1 MTNTMIVRFIKAAS
15 HFAAL
20 LACFIVPAAAGEP
33 PSHYALVQAALEKS
47 IIPGFE
53 ALSKNA
59 ARLPDAV
66 AHVCARG
73 DDASRTE
80 ASDAFRDTVLAW
92 AGVEY
97 LRFGP
102 LADGGKRE
110 RMSFW
115 PDPRGIMNR
124 QLRQLITSQD
134 LQVIDD
140 GALAKQSAAVQGLP
154 ALEVLLTDKDNPLGA
169 SETSAFSC
177 KLAAAIA
184 SNVSALALDITSA
197 WSGPG
202 GWKDKM
208 LRPGSDNA
216 TYKEPQEAA
225 SELVKALLVG
235 FQLVADSE
243 VKPRLDDKTSSTF
256 KGPFAKSNLAKDYFR
271 AGVVSLSRLY
281 DALALEAYL
290 ADDKRWVKDWV
301 GGAWHNL
308 KASDG
313 AGGNSIAAAQ
323 SDPPPARKVFDLLSG
338 LRKLSASEL
347 SVAAGLTVGFN
358 ELDGD

>member
-1 MTNTMIVRFIKAAS
+1 MINKLNTAIANFAFATAL
-15 HFAAL
+15 AAL
-20 LACFIVPAAAGEP
+20 LIAPVRAAEP
-33 PSHYALVQAALEKS
+33 QSHYTLVQTALDKS
-47 IIPGFE
+47 VLPGFD

-59 ARLPDAV
+59 AQLPDAV
-66 AHVCARG
+66 AAVCTNG
-73 DDASRTE
+73 DDAARANLTS
-80 ASDAFRDTVLAW
+80 AFRDTVLAW

-102 LADGGKRE
+102 LADGGRRE

-124 QLRQLITSQD
+124 QLRLLIASNDAT
-134 LQVIDD
+134 VID
-140 GALAKQSAAVQGLP
+140 GGGLVKQSAAVQGLP
-154 ALEVLLTDKDNPLGA
+154 ALEVLLTDKDAPLGPGDA
-169 SETSAFSC
+169 TAFRC
-177 KLAAAIA
+177 KLATAIA
-184 SNVSALALDITSA
+184 ANVKGLTRELTED
-197 WSGPG
+197 WSKPD

-225 SELVKALLVG
+225 SELVKALMIG

-243 VKPRLDDKTSSTF
+243 VKPRLDAKTAANFS
-256 KGPFAKSNLAKDYFR
+256 GPFAKSGLSKDYFK
-271 AGVVSLSRLY
+271 AGVASLEKLY
-281 DALALEAYL
+281 GAMALESYL
-290 ADDKRWVKDWV
+290 TDDKTWVKDWV
-301 GGAWHNL
+301 GGAWRTL

-313 AGGNSIAAAQ
+313 AGGRNDGNANGDA
-323 SDPPPARKVFDLLSG
+323 PPAQKVFDMANG
-338 LRKLSASEL
+338 IKKLIAAEL

>member
-1 MTNTMIVRFIKAAS
+1 MTDKMIYRFTEIAFQAA
-15 HFAAL
+15 AVLAL
-20 LACFIVPAAAGEP
+20 LVAPVSAAEP
-33 PSHYALVQAALEKS
+33 PSHYALVQSTLEKS
-47 IIPGFE
+47 IAPGFVE
-53 ALSKNA
+53 LSKNA

-66 AHVCARG
+66 AHVCVKG
-73 DDASRTE
+73 DDASRKE
-80 ASDAFRDTVLAW
+80 AADAFRATVLSW

-124 QLRQLITSQD
+124 QLRQLIASHD
-134 LQVIDD
+134 LKVIED

-154 ALEVLLTDKDNPLGA
+154 ALEVLLTDKENPLGPGDA
-169 SETSAFSC
+169 SAFSC
-177 KLAAAIA
+177 KLAAAMATNIK
-184 SNVSALALDITSA
+184 SVSQELLDDWTKA
-197 WSGPG
+197 G
-202 GWKDKM
+202 GWRDKM

-216 TYKEPQEAA
+216 SYKEPQEAA

-235 FQLVADSE
+235 FQLVADSQ
-243 VKPRLDDKTSSTF
+243 VKPRLDDKTSATF
-256 KGPFAKSNLAKDYFR
+256 AGPFAKSNLTKDYFQ
-271 AGVVSLSRLY
+271 AGVASLGKLY
-281 DALALEAYL
+281 DAMALESYL
-290 ADDKRWVKDWV
+290 SEDKSWVKDWA
-301 GGAWHNL
+301 GGAWRNL

-313 AGGNSIAAAQ
+313 AGGSADASNLA
-323 SDPPPARKVFDLLSG
+323 DPPPARKVFDMLSG
-338 LRKLSASEL
+338 LRKLAAAEM

>member
-1 MTNTMIVRFIKAAS
+1 MTTALNTAFAKLAFATALAAY
-15 HFAAL
+15 FAAP
-20 LACFIVPAAAGEP
+20 VSAAEP
-33 PSHYALVQAALEKS
+33 QSHYTLVQTALEKS
-47 IIPGFE
+47 VLPGFE

-66 AHVCARG
+66 AAVCTKD
-73 DDASRTE
+73 DDAARENLT
-80 ASDAFRDTVLAW
+80 AAFRDTVLAW

-102 LADGGKRE
+102 LADGGRRE

-124 QLRQLITSQD
+124 QLRQLITSGD
-134 LQVIDD
+134 ATVIDG

-154 ALEVLLTDKDNPLGA
+154 ALEVLITDKDAPLGPG
-169 SETSAFSC
+169 ETAQFRC
-177 KLAAAIA
+177 MLATAIA
-184 SNVSALALDITSA
+184 ANVKGLAQELSDD
-197 WSGPG
+197 WSKAS

-208 LRPGSDNA
+208 LRPGSDNG

-225 SELVKALLVG
+225 SELVKALMIG

-243 VKPRLDDKTSSTF
+243 VKPRLDARLAANFS
-256 KGPFAKSNLAKDYFR
+256 GPFAKSGLTKDYFK
-271 AGVVSLSRLY
+271 AGIGSLENLY
-281 DALALEAYL
+281 GAMALESYL
-290 ADDKRWVKDWV
+290 TDDKFWVKNWV
-301 GGAWHNL
+301 GGAWRTL

-313 AGGNSIAAAQ
+313 AGGAIDAASKDNA
-323 SDPPPARKVFDLLSG
+323 PPAQKVFDMASG
-338 LRKLSASEL
+338 IKKLVAAEL